1 MRKGFAGLI
10 LGLSLVVASIS
21 WAGFIMSRTVLDP
34 GRSERL
40 AVQVFDNEQLRSVL
54 VTRLADS
61 LGAAIP
67 GDIVVPSQTL
77 EAAAGLALDDPEVQ
91 AFVQQAI
98 VDTHKQALEGNVQPV
113 VLDSNIISN
122 ALRTALVQANPNLEA
137 AVPELPSAT
146 IELPTSGLNFL
157 GTLKGFVDKVTL
169 LAALAAL
176 AGGTTALV
184 ITSDRPSVLRRV
196 AFWAFGASLFW
207 LLVGFG
213 VPYLATLIGP
223 ASSALIT
230 AAIDV
235 FFGAMIR
242 PAIIMGAVG
251 VGLVLASIAWTA
263 VADRQPAR
271 VAQPART
278 PRGQGAV
285 NTANRIGTA
294 APTAPVEGY
303 GRPIPQRPIDQTVV
317 QSAPLIAEQP
327 PTAHPGPMAAPATG
341 MPPSQQAQP
350 IANPATSAPTQGG
363 GRPGADPWA
372 TADGAPRRDPVW
384 IEGRGYVDPDD
395 PSFPTPN
402 Q

>member
-21 WAGFIMSRTVLDP
+21 WAGFIMSRTVLDS

-40 AVQVFDNEQLRSVL
+40 AVQVFDNEELRSVL

-67 GDIVVPSQTL
+67 GDIVVPNQTL
-77 EAAAGLALDDPEVQ
+77 EAAASLALDDPAVQ
-91 AFVQQAI
+91 GFVQEAI

-113 VLDSNIISN
+113 VLDSNILSN
-122 ALRTALVQANPNLEA
+122 ALRTALVGANPQLES

-146 IELPTSGLNFL
+146 VELPTSGLNFL
-157 GTLKGFVDKVTL
+157 GTLKGFVDQVTI

-176 AGGTTALV
+176 AGGVTALV

-207 LLVGFG
+207 LAVGFG
-213 VPYLATLIGP
+213 VPYLAALIGP

-242 PAIIMGAVG
+242 PAVIMGIVG
-251 VGLVLASIAWTA
+251 VGLVIASLVWTA
-263 VADRQPAR
+263 VAERQPAR

-294 APTAPVEGY
+294 APTAPVESY
-303 GRPIPQRPIDQTVV
+303 GRPLPQQPIDQTVV
-317 QSAPLIAEQP
+317 QSMPLDADRAPS
-327 PTAHPGPMAAPATG
+327 AHPGPTATPASTT
-341 MPPSQQAQP
+341 PAQP
-350 IANPATSAPTQGG
+350 PQHQATQ
-363 GRPGADPWA
+363 
-372 TADGAPRRDPVW
+372 RDPIW

-395 PSFPTPN
+395 PSFPPPTDGSPN
-402 Q
+402 QRQPPSNEA

>member
-67 GDIVVPSQTL
+67 GDVVVPSQTL
-77 EAAAGLALDDPEVQ
+77 EAAAALALDDPQVQ

-98 VDTHKQALEGNVQPV
+98 VDTHQQALEGNVQPV

-122 ALRTALVQANPNLEA
+122 ALRAALVQANPNLDA
-137 AVPELPSAT
+137 AIPVLPSAT

-176 AGGTTALV
+176 AGGATALV
-184 ITSDRPSVLRRV
+184 ITSDRPSVLRRM

-213 VPYLATLIGP
+213 IPYLADLIGP

-230 AAIDV
+230 ASIDV

-251 VGLVLASIAWTA
+251 GGLVVASIAWAA
-263 VADRQPAR
+263 VADRRPAR

-278 PRGQGAV
+278 PRGQGAI

-303 GRPIPQRPIDQTVV
+303 GRPIPRRPIDQTVV
-317 QSAPLIAEQP
+317 QSAPLIAERP
-327 PTAHPGPMAAPATG
+327 PTAHPGQTASPAFRTAPG
-341 MPPSQQAQP
+341 ERAQSTP
-350 IANPATSAPTQGG
+350 GQPTQGG
-363 GRPGADPWA
+363 DRPGADPWA
-372 TADGAPRRDPVW
+372 QAAEPPRRDPVW

-395 PSFPTPN
+395 PTFPTPN

>member
-1 MRKGFAGLI
+1 MRKGLAGLI

-40 AVQVFDNEQLRSVL
+40 AVQVFDNEELRSVL
-54 VTRLADS
+54 VTRLAES

-77 EAAAGLALDDPEVQ
+77 EAAASLALDDPQVQ
-91 AFVQQAI
+91 GFVQQAI
-98 VDTHKQALEGNVQPV
+98 VDTHKQALEGNAQPV
-113 VLDSNIISN
+113 ILDSNILSN
-122 ALRTALVQANPNLEA
+122 ALRTALVGANPELEA
-137 AVPELPSAT
+137 AIPELPSAT
-146 IELPTSGLNFL
+146 VELPTSGLNFL
-157 GTLKGFVDKVTL
+157 GTLKSFVDQVTI

-176 AGGTTALV
+176 AGGVTALV
-184 ITSDRPSVLRRV
+184 ITNDRPSVLRRV

-207 LLVGFG
+207 LMVGFG
-213 VPYLATLIGP
+213 VPYLAALVGP

-242 PAIIMGAVG
+242 PAIMMGAVG
-251 VGLVLASIAWTA
+251 VGLVIASLAWTA
-263 VADRQPAR
+263 VAERQPAR

-303 GRPIPQRPIDQTVV
+303 GRPLPRQPVDQTVV
-317 QSAPLIAEQP
+317 QSVPLFAEQAP
-327 PTAHPGPMAAPATG
+327 SAHPGPTATSPG
-341 MPPSQQAQP
+341 VGPTQQAPSPPAHLETQAPGSATPKREP
-350 IANPATSAPTQGG
+350 I
-363 GRPGADPWA
+363 
-372 TADGAPRRDPVW
+372 W

-395 PSFPTPN
+395 LTFPEPN

>member
-40 AVQVFDNEQLRSVL
+40 AVQVFDNEELRSVL

-77 EAAAGLALDDPEVQ
+77 EAAAGLALDNPEVQ
-91 AFVQQAI
+91 ALVQNAI
-98 VDTHKQALEGNVQPV
+98 VDTHRQALEGDVQPV
-113 VLDSNIISN
+113 VLDSTVISN
-122 ALRTALVQANPNLEA
+122 ALRTSLVAANPNLEA
-137 AVPELPSAT
+137 AIPELPAAT

-157 GTLKGFVDKVTL
+157 GTLKGFVDKVTI
-169 LAALAAL
+169 LAALVAL
-176 AGGTTALV
+176 AGGATALV

-207 LLVGFG
+207 LIVGFG
-213 VPYLATLIGP
+213 VPYLAALVGP
-223 ASSALIT
+223 ASSAIIT

-242 PAIIMGAVG
+242 PALFMGAVG
-251 VGLVLASIAWTA
+251 VGLVVASLAWTA

-294 APTAPVEGY
+294 APTAPIEGY
-303 GRPIPQRPIDQTVV
+303 GRAVPQRPIDQTVV
-317 QSAPLIAEQP
+317 QSSPLIPEQAP
-327 PTAHPGPMAAPATG
+327 SAHPGPAATPASPAPSPAPNPTG
-341 MPPSQQAQP
+341 AQP
-350 IANPATSAPTQGG
+350 AADAWAP
-363 GRPGADPWA
+363 DPVA
-372 TADGAPRRDPVW
+372 SPRDPIWV
-384 IEGRGYVDPDD
+384 EGRGYVDPDD
-395 PSFPTPN
+395 PTFPTP
-402 Q
+402 QQ

>member
-40 AVQVFDNEQLRSVL
+40 AVQVFDNEELRAVL
-54 VTRLADS
+54 VARLADS

-77 EAAAGLALDDPEVQ
+77 EAAASLALDDPNVQ

-113 VLDSNIISN
+113 ILDSNIISD
-122 ALRTALVQANPNLEA
+122 ALRTSLVVANPNLDA
-137 AVPELPSAT
+137 AIPVLPSAT

-157 GTLKGFVDKVTL
+157 GTLKGFVDNVTL
-169 LAALAAL
+169 LAGLAAL
-176 AGGTTALV
+176 AGAVTALV
-184 ITSDRPSVLRRV
+184 ISSDRPSVLRRV

-213 VPYLATLIGP
+213 VPYLAGLVGP

-242 PAIIMGAVG
+242 PAIMMGVVG
-251 VGLVLASIAWTA
+251 VGLLVASLAWAGIAE
-263 VADRQPAR
+263 RQPAR

-278 PRGQGAV
+278 PRGQGATT
-285 NTANRIGTA
+285 TANRIGTA

-303 GRPIPQRPIDQTVV
+303 GRPIPQRPVDQTVV
-317 QSAPLIAEQP
+317 QSAPLIPQEA
-327 PTAHPGPMAAPATG
+327 PTARPGP
-341 MPPSQQAQP
+341 
-350 IANPATSAPTQGG
+350 SAPSAPPVVDPAQAAAA
-363 GRPGADPWA
+363 RPAAATWAPDSA
-372 TADGAPRRDPVW
+372 TAQREPVW
-384 IEGRGYVDPDD
+384 VEGRGYVDPED
-395 PSFPTPN
+395 PTFRTPD

>member
-1 MRKGFAGLI
+1 MRRGFAGLI

-40 AVQVFDNEQLRSVL
+40 AVQVFDNEELRSVL
-54 VTRLADS
+54 VTRLAES

-77 EAAAGLALDDPEVQ
+77 EAAAGIALDDPQVQ

-98 VDTHKQALEGNVQPV
+98 VDTHKQALDGNVQPV
-113 VLDSNIISN
+113 VLDSNILSN
-122 ALRTALVQANPNLEA
+122 ALRSALVEVSPSLETT
-137 AVPELPSAT
+137 VPELPSAT

-157 GTLKGFVDKVTL
+157 GTLKKFVDQVTII
-169 LAALAAL
+169 AALAAA
-176 AGGTTALV
+176 AGGATALV
-184 ITSDRPSVLRRV
+184 ITNDRPSILRRV

-207 LLVGFG
+207 LIVGFG
-213 VPYLATLIGP
+213 VPYLAALIGP

-235 FFGAMIR
+235 FFGAMIH
-242 PAIIMGAVG
+242 PAIFMGAVG
-251 VGLVLASIAWTA
+251 VGLAVASIAWTA

-278 PRGQGAV
+278 PRGQGAI

-294 APTAPVEGY
+294 APSAPVEGY
-303 GRPIPQRPIDQTVV
+303 GRPLPRQPVDQTVV
-317 QSAPLIAEQP
+317 QSSPLIDEQP
-327 PTAHPGPMAAPATG
+327 PTARLGPAATPAAAT
-341 MPPSQQAQP
+341 PPLQPTTPSQ
-350 IANPATSAPTQGG
+350 TT
-363 GRPGADPWA
+363 PGADSWA
-372 TADGAPRRDPVW
+372 PDVVAPKREPIW
-384 IEGRGYVDPDD
+384 IEGRGYIDPDD
-395 PSFPTPN
+395 PSITHTD